1 MWEIFVSVMIYLGIP
16 FAAGVLSSQVL
27 RPAMGPDGFW
37 IGLISGLTAAAIMLT
52 LRLRRHLRP
61 NRSA

>member
-1 MWEIFVSVMIYLGIP
+1 VLGLTDL
-16 FAAGVLSSQVL
+16 V

-52 LRLRRHLRP
+52 LRLRRHWHTARTL
-61 NRSA
+61 